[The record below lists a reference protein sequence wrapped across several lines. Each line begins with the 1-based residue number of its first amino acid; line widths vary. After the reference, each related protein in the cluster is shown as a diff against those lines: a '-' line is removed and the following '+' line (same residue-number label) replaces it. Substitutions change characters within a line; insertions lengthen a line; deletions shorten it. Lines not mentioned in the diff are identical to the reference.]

1 MDGPFLEVEGL
12 TKDFGWLRALDDAG
26 FEIRRDEIVGLIGPN
41 GAGKSTLI
49 RLITGILKPTSGMVK
64 FKGEDITGRRV
75 HDIVNRGMGST
86 FQVVKPFRNLPVIAN
101 VMVSCLCPRAK
112 RKGDWVKTVEL
123 RARDALEFSG
133 IGDLA
138 LEPASVLSHGD
149 LKRLELARAIAT
161 EPELL
166 LLDEPFGGLS
176 PAETTLTA
184 KSLKRL
190 HKGGRFGR
198 LHSEG
203 PAMLIVEHKLSDL
216 MKIVDRVI
224 VLNFGRIIAMGIP
237 QEIVRDQNV
246 IEAYIGKE
254 ARRLVS

>member
-1 MDGPFLEVEGL
+1 MAPAFLEVENL
-12 TKDFGWLRALDDAG
+12 TKNFGGLKVVNQADIEVG
-26 FEIRRDEIVGLIGPN
+26 RDEIVGLIGPN

-49 RLITGILKPTSGMVK
+49 RLITGILKPTEGSIR
-64 FKGEDITGRRV
+64 FKGKEITGREI
-75 HDIVNRGMGST
+75 HHIVNMGIGST

-123 RARDALEFSG
+123 RARDALEFAG
-133 IGDLA
+133 ITDLA
-138 LEPASVLSHGD
+138 REPASVLSHGD

-176 PAETTLTA
+176 PAETSLIA

-203 PAMLIVEHKLSDL
+203 PAMLVVEHKLSEL

-224 VLNFGRIIAMGIP
+224 VLNFGVIIATGTP
-237 QEIVRDQNV
+237 EEIIKNQDV

-254 ARRLVS
+254 AARLVS